1 MLDSLLHAIAAAEEN
16 DDKQFVTALARGISI
31 MTAFDQE
38 MRPLT
43 HQLLCEKTGL
53 PKATVSRLLYTLMK
67 VDFIRQQGNEYY
79 LGANCFRLSHIA
91 EEQRQ
96 FVRRATPLLI
106 EFAQKQKVSVSLA
119 TERGGKMYYLQS
131 IRSPAKLTVQL
142 SIGSEVP
149 MSSTAIGRAYFIHQ
163 TENEQARLLKQL
175 QYVEPNTAHPQQTF
189 EEAKQFY
196 SEQGYTES
204 DGEFSN
210 EITAIAVPVW
220 DGFEKY
226 YAYSLNAS
234 VPRALISEESLVQN
248 SLKELQQLAAKLAKI

>member
-1 MLDSLLHAIAAAEEN
+1 MLDSLLHAITYAEEH

-31 MTAFDQE
+31 MAAFDDE

-67 VDFIRQQGNEYY
+67 VDFIRQLGNEYY
-79 LGANCFRLSHIA
+79 LGANCFKLSHTA
-91 EEQRQ
+91 EEKRQ
-96 FVRRATPLLI
+96 FVRRATPILV
-106 EFAQKQKVSVSLA
+106 EFAQKHQVSVSLA
-119 TERGGKMYYLQS
+119 TERNGKMYYLQS

-149 MSSTAIGRAYFIHQ
+149 ISSTAIGRAYFTHQ
-163 TENEQARLLKQL
+163 TEAEQQRILQQLGGVKTEKENETALL
-175 QYVEPNTAHPQQTF
+175 A
-189 EEAKQFY
+189 EAKDFY
-196 SEQGYTES
+196 NEHGYTVS
-204 DGEFSN
+204 DGDFSS

-220 DGFEKY
+220 DSFEKY

-234 VPRALISEESLVQN
+234 VPRALTSEQELVKTT
-248 SLKELQQLAAKLAKI
+248 LKSLQQLSNALSKI

>member
-1 MLDSLLHAIAAAEEN
+1 MLDSLLHAITYAEEH

-31 MTAFDQE
+31 MAAFDDD

-67 VDFIRQQGNEYY
+67 LDFIRQLGNEYY
-79 LGANCFRLSHIA
+79 LGANCFKLSHTA
-91 EEQRQ
+91 EEKRQ
-96 FVRRATPLLI
+96 FVRRATPLLV
-106 EFAQKQKVSVSLA
+106 EFAQKHQVSVSLA
-119 TERGGKMYYLQS
+119 TERSGKMYYLQS

-149 MSSTAIGRAYFIHQ
+149 ICSTAIGRAFFTHQ
-163 TENEQARLLKQL
+163 TAAEQQRIIQQLNLSEEQAVKEL
-175 QYVEPNTAHPQQTF
+175 QFF
-189 EEAKQFY
+189 EEAKRFY
-196 SEQGYTES
+196 DEHGYAVS
-204 DGEFSN
+204 DGDFSS

-220 DGFEKY
+220 DSFEKY

-234 VPRALISEESLVQN
+234 VPRALTSEQSLV
-248 SLKELQQLAAKLAKI
+248 SSTLKSLQQLTLALAKI